1 MTIEQKPKLYLDH
14 LTVTAAKLEDGVNY
28 VRECLNVDIPV
39 GGKHELM
46 STHNHLLRLGESIF
60 LEIIAIDPDAKKPNH
75 ARWFAL
81 DEKGDEEPKL
91 AGWVAATT
99 NIERSLELAPKGA
112 GHSTRISRGEIFWH
126 MSITHDGS
134 MPYEGAYPTLIMWPD
149 GAHPATRMEDKNC
162 TLKTF
167 SITHPKGNEL
177 KTYLDGQFEDER
189 VTILESADVQLK
201 AEIITPSG
209 VKILL

>member
-14 LTVTAAKLEDGVNY
+14 LTVTADKLEDGVNY

-91 AGWVAATT
+91 ASWVAATT
-99 NIERSLELAPKGA
+99 NIERTLELAPKVA
-112 GHSTRISRGEIFWH
+112 GNSTKISRGEISWH
-126 MSITHDGS
+126 MSITQDGS
-134 MPYEGAYPTLIMWPD
+134 MPYEGAYPTLIMWPE
-149 GAHPATRMEDKNC
+149 GPHPATKMEDKGC
-162 TLKTF
+162 TLKSF
-167 SITHPKGNEL
+167 SIAHPKGNEL
-177 KTYLDGQFEDER
+177 KTYLDDQFEDER
-189 VTILESADVQLK
+189 VTILETTDMRLK
-201 AEIITPSG
+201 AEINTPTG
-209 VKILL
+209 VKILT

>member
-91 AGWVAATT
+91 AGWVAATD

-134 MPYEGAYPTLIMWPD
+134 MPYEGAYPTLIMWPG

-167 SITHPKGNEL
+167 SIAHPKASNL
-177 KTYLDGQFEDER
+177 KTYLDGQFEDDR
-189 VTILESADVQLK
+189 VTILESAEVRLK
-201 AEIITPSG
+201 AEINTPTG
-209 VKILL
+209 VKKLT